1 MANRLQLRRDG
12 AQQWANINPI
22 LAQGELGIEIDTS
35 RIKIGDGVTPW
46 NSLRYERP
54 LETESN
60 TANTLVK
67 RDADGNFEA
76 GAITGS
82 LVGNSATAT
91 RLANARQITLGGD
104 MSGSGTFDGSAN
116 LTITAELNYQPGLPH
131 YDANDLD
138 ATGTYTQITLDSRGR
153 VTAAT
158 NPTTLSEYGIADA
171 QAADTD
177 LQSIADMTS
186 FGLMSRQAEGTI
198 TTRTLTGGSGRL
210 VINNGN
216 GQSSNPFIDLA
227 DTTVIVGYYN
237 PTGNLDTPL
246 VSVNLPDDDTVNT
259 TEFTVD
265 RYGRLTQALTI
276 PIATATQGS
285 EVSAFDNST
294 TYARYAKVKNASNR
308 LYEAIAAIS
317 SGGGEPTHTD
327 TSDTGSWRYLGTAV
341 TPQKG
346 LASFNQEDFDV
357 TAWNPASGYEGGF
370 VTIAENGVD
379 NLQLQNNRISFADG
393 NTKEDFE
400 LDQELTSTTGYRAV
414 SYTHL
419 TLPTKA

>member
-35 RIKIGDGVTPW
+35 RLKIGDGVTPW

-116 LTITAELNYQPGLPH
+116 LTITAELNYQTALPH
-131 YDANDLD
+131 YDPNDLD
-138 ATGTYTQITLDSRGR
+138 ATGTYTQLTLDSRGR

-158 NPTTLSEYGIADA
+158 SPTTLSAYGIADA

-210 VINNGN
+210 VVNNGN
-216 GQSSNPFIDLA
+216 GQSNNPFLDLA
-227 DTTVIVGYYN
+227 DTTVVVGYYN

-246 VSVNLPDDDTVNT
+246 VGK
-259 TEFTVD
+259 FT
-265 RYGRLTQALTI
+265 
-276 PIATATQGS
+276 
-285 EVSAFDNST
+285 
-294 TYARYAKVKNASNR
+294 
-308 LYEAIAAIS
+308 
-317 SGGGEPTHTD
+317 
-327 TSDTGSWRYLGTAV
+327 
-341 TPQKG
+341 
-346 LASFNQEDFDV
+346 
-357 TAWNPASGYEGGF
+357 
-370 VTIAENGVD
+370 
-379 NLQLQNNRISFADG
+379 
-393 NTKEDFE
+393 
-400 LDQELTSTTGYRAV
+400 
-414 SYTHL
+414 
-419 TLPTKA
+419 

>member
-138 ATGTYTQITLDSRGR
+138 ATGTYTQLTLDSRGR
-153 VTAAT
+153 VVGAT

-216 GQSSNPFIDLA
+216 GQSNNPFIDLA
-227 DTTVIVGYYN
+227 DTTVVVGYYN
-237 PTGNLDTPL
+237 PTGNLDL
-246 VSVNLPDDDTVNT
+246 SL
-259 TEFTVD
+259 
-265 RYGRLTQALTI
+265 I
-276 PIATATQGS
+276 HI
-285 EVSAFDNST
+285 
-294 TYARYAKVKNASNR
+294 
-308 LYEAIAAIS
+308 
-317 SGGGEPTHTD
+317 
-327 TSDTGSWRYLGTAV
+327 
-341 TPQKG
+341 
-346 LASFNQEDFDV
+346 
-357 TAWNPASGYEGGF
+357 
-370 VTIAENGVD
+370 
-379 NLQLQNNRISFADG
+379 
-393 NTKEDFE
+393 
-400 LDQELTSTTGYRAV
+400 
-414 SYTHL
+414 
-419 TLPTKA
+419 